1 MTSVTRKPTSSK
13 PASARARL
21 LAASDELFYHNGVHS
36 TGIDAVI
43 DKAGVAKGSL
53 YYNFGSKDELVAE
66 YLRGQQ
72 ESWSKKV
79 QEHQAAVD
87 DPGEKILAI
96 FDAIAD
102 DASRPDYHGCPFIN
116 ASGETP
122 VGEAHEQATKEFR
135 AWLRSTIHDLA
146 VQTGIGDP
154 DALVDSMVV
163 LYDGAITTAVMDHI
177 SSAAAKTAKRIAR
190 LTLEVAKASGPV

>member
-1 MTSVTRKPTSSK
+1 MMTSK
-13 PASARARL
+13 PARPKRASARSRL
-21 LAASDELFYHNGVHS
+21 LAASDELFYRDGVHS

-66 YLRGQQ
+66 YLRGQH
-72 ESWSKKV
+72 EAWSKKV
-79 QEHQAAVD
+79 AEHLAAVS

-102 DASRPDYHGCPFIN
+102 DASRPGYHGCPFIN
-116 ASGETP
+116 ASGEAP

-135 AWLRSTIHDLA
+135 AWLRGLIHDLA
-146 VQTGIGDP
+146 VETGVADP

-177 SSAAAKTAKRIAR
+177 SSSAAQTAKRVAR
-190 LTLEVAKASGPV
+190 LTLAVAKASSPV